1 MDLRVAI
8 VPVGRIDLTDVEAAA
23 ARIAKIVNRAVT
35 LRLPAPVPKAG
46 DDPARGQH
54 VAGPFLAELRG
65 QLARLPVAKIVGVA
79 PAAEPAGAVA
89 AAADAT
95 LFVTD
100 VDLYK
105 PQTDGVF
112 GDIDAAAHVAV
123 VSVRRLREAFYKRK
137 ADPAKARA
145 RLVKLALY
153 ALGRARG
160 LPECRDKG
168 CALFTTT
175 ALADIDLKPEKYCAA
190 CWRRMTTGAYRL

>member
-1 MDLRVAI
+1 MDLRIAI
-8 VPVGRIDLTDVEAAA
+8 VPVGRIDAADVEAAA
-23 ARIAKIVNRAVT
+23 ARISKVVNHAVD
-35 LRLPAPVPKAG
+35 LRPPAPVPKAG

-54 VAGPFLAELRG
+54 LAGPCLAGLRG
-65 QLARLPVAKIVGVA
+65 PLARAGV
-79 PAAEPAGAVA
+79 
-89 AAADAT
+89 AADAT

-105 PQTDGVF
+105 PGTDGVF

-137 ADPAKARA
+137 ADPVKARA

-160 LPECRDKG
+160 LPECGDAG
-168 CALFTTT
+168 CALFTMTG
-175 ALADIDLKPEKYCAA
+175 LADIDMKPEKYCAS
-190 CWRRMTTGAYRL
+190 CWRRMTTGAYRI